1 MPKAMTPT
9 SSPSMVT
16 STRRSP
22 ELAVAEQVPPPAV
35 SDDGVGSGGCPGP
48 SATKSR
54 NAIQAGAVRVQSPVR
69 VPSQVYTMYFRPFLN
84 SYPQETSRRSVS
96 TVNVAKRGPFQMRL
110 TPNSTV
116 TSAADESR
124 YGEVPLNF
132 TEVTSPANTASASA
146 SASAGEPA
154 GAHEQAW
161 AVLVGTNKV
170 SRHRTTATAPA
181 LPTRVMRRAGIKT
194 ARPNRYWANNPP
206 SITNSLPVMKDDS
219 SDARNSTP

>member
-84 SYPQETSRRSVS
+84 SYPHDISLHSVS
-96 TVNVAKRGPFQMRL
+96 MTVVSRRGPFQTRL
-110 TPNSTV
+110 T
-116 TSAADESR
+116 
-124 YGEVPLNF
+124 
-132 TEVTSPANTASASA
+132 
-146 SASAGEPA
+146 
-154 GAHEQAW
+154 
-161 AVLVGTNKV
+161 
-170 SRHRTTATAPA
+170 
-181 LPTRVMRRAGIKT
+181 
-194 ARPNRYWANNPP
+194 
-206 SITNSLPVMKDDS
+206 
-219 SDARNSTP
+219 RNSTATGSADDSR